1 MNNHKT
7 ITILLISE
15 HDIDKETF
23 ATILESF
30 DQPCLILNTNQANV
44 VSAIEEEPPDLIVVE
59 ISESQ
64 NESIHIIQFIKTH
77 SRIRIPIVALG
88 KRDAEITKSVLE
100 NGADYYVSKPI
111 TRNELYTTIKSSLE
125 QIKNK
130 EMFNKQKD
138 IITERYYN
146 RAYELEQELIKRRE
160 VERELKQMVQYIE
173 GSKRAALNLMDDL
186 QEEIVEREQIQ
197 KELERSQLQLRELNR
212 YAQEISE
219 QEKTKIS
226 REIHD
231 VVGQGLTAL
240 KFDLH
245 WIKKNISN
253 PSKELEAKFEQ
264 MTHLIDDTT
273 TSVQRISTELRPGL
287 LDDLGL
293 YYALEWQAKQFE
305 ERTGIKTRLN
315 CEPED
320 FTLDEKISVQFFRI
334 VQESLT
340 NIARHSKASEATI
353 SVKINNSKV
362 ELTISDNG
370 MGISDENINDPKSL
384 GLLGIHERVHSIGGI
399 LEISGQKNNGTI
411 VKVQVKINEEV
422 K

>member
-1 MNNHKT
+1 MNNHKI
-7 ITILLISE
+7 ITILLVSE
-15 HDIDKETF
+15 NDTDKETF

-30 DQPCLILNTNQANV
+30 DEPCLILNTNLLNI

-59 ISESQ
+59 ISESR
-64 NESIHIIQFIKTH
+64 NESIHIIKFIKSY
-77 SRIRIPIVALG
+77 SRTRIPIIVLG
-88 KRDAEITKSVLE
+88 KRDTEITKSVLG
-100 NGADYYVSKPI
+100 NGADYYISKPI
-111 TRNELYTTIKSSLE
+111 IRNELYTTIKSSLE
-125 QIKNK
+125 QTKNK
-130 EMFNKQKD
+130 ELFDKQKD

-146 RAYELEQELIKRRE
+146 RAYELEQELIKRKE
-160 VERELKQMVQYIE
+160 VERELKQMLQYIE

-197 KELERSQLQLRELNR
+197 KELEHSQLQLRELNR
-212 YAQEISE
+212 YAQDIREK
-219 QEKTKIS
+219 EKTKIS

-231 VVGQGLTAL
+231 VVGQALTAL

-245 WIKKNISN
+245 WIKKNISD
-253 PSKELEAKFEQ
+253 PSKELETKFEQ

-320 FTLDEKISVQFFRI
+320 FTLNEKISVQFFRI
-334 VQESLT
+334 VQETLT
-340 NIARHSKASEATI
+340 NVARHSKASEAII
-353 SVKINNSKV
+353 SVKISNSQV
-362 ELTISDNG
+362 ELIVSDNG
-370 MGISDENINDPKSL
+370 IGIGEENINDPKSL
-384 GLLGIHERVHSIGGI
+384 GLLGIHERVHSIGGT
-399 LEISGQKNNGTI
+399 LEFSGKRNNGTI
-411 VKVQVKINEEV
+411 VKVQVKINEKV